1 MTQYFYKLYLK
12 VKTLLLLCFPIVCIS
27 QTPQDTTSLSEVI
40 VLSTLIKKELQE
52 TTMAVSV
59 LTEKELQQTDGVL
72 LTSLLNKT
80 PGVLMEQGALNTNRI
95 TIRGIGSRSQYSTNR
110 VKAYFEE
117 IPLSNAEGETVIEDI
132 DLETLGKVEII
143 KGPNATT
150 YGSGLGG
157 VITLFGKS
165 VSDTTSSAKA
175 RLTAGS
181 FELIK
186 QSYSAGIGLSDG
198 SIFTNYSNLK
208 TDGFRENSGYNR
220 KSFHIQ
226 ANYNFGSK
234 HSLTYL
240 GVFTRLKAFIA
251 SSLNFEDFTNQPENA
266 ATNWAEAQGY
276 ESYDKLLLGVAH
288 TFRVSE
294 SWNIKS
300 SVFLNYK
307 DAYEPR
313 PFDILDDTSSGMGF
327 RVKINYK
334 NQLFSFPFEASLGS
348 EYLTENYSFSLFENL
363 YQSIPENESVE
374 GDEFSSIKQK
384 RSNTTLFLQM
394 ETRLSERL
402 LLEKGVS
409 FNETRYTLQDVFQ
422 QPQNP
427 EKQTY
432 TFGNI
437 WTPRVGV
444 SYKLARGKNIYASV
458 SNGYSVPTV
467 AETLTPEGQINTSLL
482 PEKGT
487 NYEAGIKLN
496 WFANAL
502 YTEVNVFSTQ
512 IKNLLVAR
520 RVAED
525 QYVGINAGE
534 SSHSGVEFLVHYNYY
549 TSSGIQINP
558 FVSGN
563 INHFK
568 FEEFIDEEQDFSGNQ
583 LTGTPKYKWTA
594 GLNILTPTGFA
605 VNVLYNA
612 VGEIPLNDANDLYS
626 ESYELM
632 NLKSTYTFQIKKD
645 FEIQLSAGV
654 NNLFDEQYAASILPN
669 AVSFGNAAPRYY
681 YPGNPRNY
689 FGGISLNYLF

>member
-1 MTQYFYKLYLK
+1 M
-12 VKTLLLLCFPIVCIS
+12 CFPSVCIS
-27 QTPQDTTSLSEVI
+27 QTPQDTTSLSEVV
-40 VLSTLIKKELQE
+40 VLSSLIKKELQE

-59 LTEKELQQTDGVL
+59 LTEKELQQTDGVVI
-72 LTSLLNKT
+72 TPLLNKI

-132 DLETLGKVEII
+132 DLETLGKVEVI
-143 KGPNATT
+143 KGPNSTT

-165 VSDTTSSAKA
+165 VSDTSSYAKA
-175 RLTAGS
+175 RITSGS
-181 FELIK
+181 FELLK
-186 QSYSAGIGLSDG
+186 QSYSAGIGLKQG

-220 KSFHIQ
+220 KSFHVQ

-251 SSLNFEDFTNQPENA
+251 SSLNFEDFTNHPENA
-266 ATNWAEAQGY
+266 ATNWDEAQGY

-288 TFRVSE
+288 TFRVSD
-294 SWNIKS
+294 SWNIQS
-300 SVFLNYK
+300 SVFLNHK

-348 EYLTENYSFSLFENL
+348 EYLTEKYSFSLLENL
-363 YQSIPENESVE
+363 YQSVPGNGSVE
-374 GDEFSSIKQK
+374 GNEFSSIKQK

-394 ETRLSERL
+394 ETRLTERL
-402 LLEKGVS
+402 LLEKGIS
-409 FNETRYTLQDVFQ
+409 FNETRYSLQDVFQ
-422 QPQNP
+422 KPQDP
-427 EKQTY
+427 DKQTY

-444 SYKLARGKNIYASV
+444 SYKIAQGKNIYASV
-458 SNGYSVPTV
+458 SSGYSVPTV
-467 AETLTPEGQINTSLL
+467 AETLTPEGQINTNLF

-487 NYEAGIKLN
+487 NYEAGIKFN

-534 SSHSGVEFLVHYNYY
+534 SSHTGVEFLMNYNFYIL
-549 TSSGIQINP
+549 SGIQLNP

-563 INHFK
+563 INYFE

-583 LTGTPKYKWTA
+583 LTGTPKYKWSA
-594 GLNILTPTGFA
+594 GLNISTTTGFV

-626 ESYELM
+626 DSYELM
-632 NLKSTYTFQIKKD
+632 NLKSTYTFPIKKV
-645 FEIQLSAGV
+645 FELELCLGV

-669 AVSFGNAAPRYY
+669 ALGFGNAAPRYY

>member
-1 MTQYFYKLYLK
+1 M
-12 VKTLLLLCFPIVCIS
+12 CFPSVCIS
-27 QTPQDTTSLSEVI
+27 QTPQDTTSLSEVV
-40 VLSTLIKKELQE
+40 VLSSLIKKDLQE

-59 LTEKELQQTDGVL
+59 LTEKELQQTDGVVI
-72 LTSLLNKT
+72 TPLLNKI

-132 DLETLGKVEII
+132 DLETLGKVEVI
-143 KGPNATT
+143 KGPNSTT

-165 VSDTTSSAKA
+165 VSDTSSYAKA
-175 RLTAGS
+175 RITSGS
-181 FELIK
+181 FELLK
-186 QSYSAGIGLSDG
+186 QSYSAGIGLKQG

-220 KSFHIQ
+220 KSFHVQ

-251 SSLNFEDFTNQPENA
+251 SSLNFEDFTNHPENA
-266 ATNWAEAQGY
+266 ATNWDEAQGY

-288 TFRVSE
+288 TFRVSD
-294 SWNIKS
+294 SWNIQS
-300 SVFLNYK
+300 SVFLNHK

-348 EYLTENYSFSLFENL
+348 EYLTEKYSFSLLENL
-363 YQSIPENESVE
+363 YQSVPGNGSVE
-374 GDEFSSIKQK
+374 GNEFSSIKQK

-394 ETRLSERL
+394 ETRLTERL
-402 LLEKGVS
+402 LLEKGIS
-409 FNETRYTLQDVFQ
+409 FNETRYSLQDVFQ
-422 QPQNP
+422 KPQDP
-427 EKQTY
+427 DKQTY

-444 SYKLARGKNIYASV
+444 SYKIAQGKNIYASV
-458 SNGYSVPTV
+458 SSGYSVPTV
-467 AETLTPEGQINTSLL
+467 AETLTPEGQINTNLF

-487 NYEAGIKLN
+487 NYEAGIKFN

-534 SSHSGVEFLVHYNYY
+534 SSHTGVEFLMNYNFYIL
-549 TSSGIQINP
+549 SGIQLNP

-563 INHFK
+563 INYFE

-583 LTGTPKYKWTA
+583 LTGTPKYKWSA
-594 GLNILTPTGFA
+594 GLNISTTTGFV

-626 ESYELM
+626 DSYELM
-632 NLKSTYTFQIKKD
+632 NLKSTYTFPIKKV
-645 FEIQLSAGV
+645 FELELCLGV

-669 AVSFGNAAPRYY
+669 ALGFGNAAPRYY

>member
-1 MTQYFYKLYLK
+1 M
-12 VKTLLLLCFPIVCIS
+12 CFPSVCIS
-27 QTPQDTTSLSEVI
+27 QTPQDTTSLSEVV
-40 VLSTLIKKELQE
+40 VLSSLIKKDLQE

-59 LTEKELQQTDGVL
+59 LTEKELQQTDGVVI
-72 LTSLLNKT
+72 TPLLNKI

-132 DLETLGKVEII
+132 DLETLGKVEVI
-143 KGPNATT
+143 KGPNSTT

-165 VSDTTSSAKA
+165 VSDTSSYAKA
-175 RLTAGS
+175 RITSGS
-181 FELIK
+181 FELLK
-186 QSYSAGIGLSDG
+186 QSYSAGIGLKQG

-220 KSFHIQ
+220 KSFHVQ

-251 SSLNFEDFTNQPENA
+251 SSLNFEDFTNHPENA
-266 ATNWAEAQGY
+266 ATNWDEAQGY

-288 TFRVSE
+288 TFRVSD
-294 SWNIKS
+294 SWNIQS
-300 SVFLNYK
+300 SVFLNHK

-348 EYLTENYSFSLFENL
+348 EYLTEKYSFSLLENL
-363 YQSIPENESVE
+363 YQSVPGNGSVE
-374 GDEFSSIKQK
+374 GNEFSSIKQK

-394 ETRLSERL
+394 ETRLTERL
-402 LLEKGVS
+402 LLEKGIS
-409 FNETRYTLQDVFQ
+409 FNETRYSLQDVFQ
-422 QPQNP
+422 KPQDP
-427 EKQTY
+427 DKQTY

-444 SYKLARGKNIYASV
+444 SYKIAQGKNIYASV
-458 SNGYSVPTV
+458 SSGYSVPTV
-467 AETLTPEGQINTSLL
+467 AETLTPEGQINTNLF

-487 NYEAGIKLN
+487 NYEAGIKFN

-534 SSHSGVEFLVHYNYY
+534 SSHTGVEFLMNYNFYIL
-549 TSSGIQINP
+549 SGIQLNP

-563 INHFK
+563 INYFE

-583 LTGTPKYKWTA
+583 LTGTPKYKWSA
-594 GLNILTPTGFA
+594 GLNISTTTGFV

-626 ESYELM
+626 DSYELM
-632 NLKSTYTFQIKKD
+632 NLKSTYTFPIKKV
-645 FEIQLSAGV
+645 FELELCLGV

-669 AVSFGNAAPRYY
+669 ALGFGNAAPRYY
-681 YPGNPRNY
+681 YPVNPRNY